1 MKLLKFTASWCS
13 SCRQQ
18 SEILKDFNDIPIE
31 EIDIEEQFEL
41 ADEYG
46 IRNLPTMIL
55 LDDEGKEKYRF
66 IGVTTLDKIRG
77 FLNE

>member
-13 SCRQQ
+13 SCKQQ
-18 SEILKDFNDIPIE
+18 SKILEDFIDIPVE
-31 EIDIEEQFEL
+31 EIDVEDQFEL

-55 LDDEGKEKYRF
+55 LDNEGKEKYRF
-66 IGVTTLDKIRG
+66 IGVTPLDKIRG